1 MIGHLACSSR
11 GKNAVKAESCEET
24 GAPFS
29 WNTNSNKDFH
39 TCLTTNVPSLQH
51 ISIWVKLDTLYLGY

>member
-11 GKNAVKAESCEET
+11 GKNAVKTAESCAET
-24 GAPFS
+24 GAMFS

-39 TCLTTNVPSLQH
+39 MRLTTDVPSFHL
-51 ISIWVKLDTLYLGY
+51 LAYG